1 MTNRDQSITAQALV
15 KSIIESVPVEGW
27 AEAAER
33 AVGLYRM
40 VYDHLGDDFADSS
53 QGSGPGGATASSAPT
68 PGAYLVKGS
77 NASKNGEGWRLLLAG
92 DHPELGDSGTWIGVS
107 PWDKTLRVA
116 QTLEPG
122 DQVKCKVER
131 SSCGRYVNATQV
143 ARA

>member
-27 AEAAER
+27 ADAAER

-40 VYDHLGDDFADSS
+40 VYDRLGDDFANSS
-53 QGSGPGGATASSAPT
+53 QGSGPGGATASPAST

-77 NASKNGEGWRLLLAG
+77 NANKNGDGWRLLLAG

-107 PWDKTLRVA
+107 PWERSLDVARTLQA
-116 QTLEPG
+116 G
-122 DQVKCKVER
+122 DQVACKIQR
-131 SSCGRYVNATQV
+131 SKCGRYLNASQV